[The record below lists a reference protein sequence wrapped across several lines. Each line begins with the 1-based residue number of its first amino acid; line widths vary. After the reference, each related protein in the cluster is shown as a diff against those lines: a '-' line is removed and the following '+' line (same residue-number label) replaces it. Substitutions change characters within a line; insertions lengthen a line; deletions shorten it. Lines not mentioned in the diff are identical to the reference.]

1 MTKHV
6 EFDPAES
13 ATPAAESIP
22 GYVPGLDVV
31 TAADARERQ
40 ETCFASSDAD
50 ECDATVGCD
59 YWEGRCGI
67 DCGRLATSDACAVSD
82 GCGWDERT
90 RHCSWRLP
98 ECGPAADAAHCD
110 ATKFCTYDIANERC
124 VSRTYECGDLESED
138 ACKRSETP
146 RCAWNSEEGTCAD
159 LRQCETIRLPRDC
172 PTHKGCAY
180 SQSRGA
186 CVSLGDF
193 ARDKP
198 MCVRSEDCDV
208 ADTFCNMDFGSKG
221 YCQNCLPL
229 VGDGVE
235 VCDDDAKVA
244 APGTGE
250 CRMACFPETAR
261 GLAAGMGKEP
271 WFVRAHPTIAGGVF

>member
-6 EFDPAES
+6 DFDPAES

-40 ETCFASSDAD
+40 ETCFASSVAD
-50 ECDATVGCD
+50 ECDAIVGCE

-67 DCGRLATSDACAVSD
+67 DCGRLATLDACAVSD

-110 ATKFCTYDIANERC
+110 ATKFCRHDAATGRC

-146 RCAWNSEEGTCAD
+146 KCMWNSEEGTCAD

-198 MCVRSEDCDV
+198 MCVRSEDCAV

-221 YCQNCLPL
+221 YCQELSPA
-229 VGDGVE
+229 GGGRSGGVRRRRQGGG
-235 VCDDDAKVA
+235 A
-244 APGTGE
+244 GE
-250 CRMACFPETAR
+250 
-261 GLAAGMGKEP
+261 GG
-271 WFVRAHPTIAGGVF
+271 VQGGVFP